1 MRQKIPLACCCTAC
15 NSNARSLCSSQ
26 LCLLVSTAAL
36 NIFYPLSLSR
46 VACYTWPV
54 TCFKWLQVAVLV
66 LAGLGKFTLWGAVLV
81 DVGTALCVILHGMLL
96 MRWRLPGAKP
106 SAKYSATCVERHEPL
121 ATNGITG
128 QSSCCSSKQCSAK
141 VVVQQD
147 GNCAA
152 KSVDGTSCCSSNKQ
166 CSGKVAT
173 MQSEDGAAK
182 SVMGKPNCCSS
193 NKQCSNK
200 MAADDNE
207 DGAANSI
214 VGKPDCCSSSKD
226 CSGKAASPTNGNA
239 SKSPCCSKQYSGKQA
254 A

>member
-1 MRQKIPLACCCTAC
+1 
-15 NSNARSLCSSQ
+15 
-26 LCLLVSTAAL
+26 
-36 NIFYPLSLSR
+36 
-46 VACYTWPV
+46 
-54 TCFKWLQVAVLV
+54 
-66 LAGLGKFTLWGAVLV
+66 
-81 DVGTALCVILHGMLL
+81 
-96 MRWRLPGAKP
+96 
-106 SAKYSATCVERHEPL
+106 
-121 ATNGITG
+121 
-128 QSSCCSSKQCSAK
+128 
-141 VVVQQD
+141 
-147 GNCAA
+147 
-152 KSVDGTSCCSSNKQ
+152 
-166 CSGKVAT
+166 

-239 SKSPCCSKQYSGKQA
+239 SSTVASRLLNRMKLPLSASQPALLPDVKNIADDVIIAMYHA

>member
-141 VVVQQD
+141 V
-147 GNCAA
+147 
-152 KSVDGTSCCSSNKQ
+152 
-166 CSGKVAT
+166 AT

-226 CSGKAASPTNGNA
+226 CSGKAASPTNGKA